1 MLFIDRLS
9 FKTTSP
15 TPTFNLIFDIS
26 NIKIILIER
35 QLKSAFL
42 YHLQYTTYSD
52 IKFDRQNLI

>member
-15 TPTFNLIFDIS
+15 TPTFNLISDIS

-35 QLKSAFL
+35 QLKNAFL
-42 YHLQYTTYSD
+42 YTTYSD